1 MRYYEWLPNEE
12 KMPTFPIYI
21 SLWNQFSFLWILPSE
36 KWECV
41 NEIILEN
48 FPFIYF
54 NITSF
59 TGMCIIINNRP
70 TVLHKYLGTDY
81 LLYFFF
87 TMYCEF
93 DLIRKHHCMNVFLKT
108 FLNIS
113 IWNFSIVDNDCFRQ
127 LNKSVCIFFEL
138 KINEKKMLLNCN
150 QILKKI
156 SGKFYNNTGIRS
168 VFKILILKIY
178 AIYISLLIDFFSVC
192 RNKSRGILQKW
203 TYK

>member
-1 MRYYEWLPNEE
+1 
-12 KMPTFPIYI
+12 
-21 SLWNQFSFLWILPSE
+21 
-36 KWECV
+36 
-41 NEIILEN
+41 
-48 FPFIYF
+48 
-54 NITSF
+54 
-59 TGMCIIINNRP
+59 
-70 TVLHKYLGTDY
+70 
-81 LLYFFF
+81 
-87 TMYCEF
+87 
-93 DLIRKHHCMNVFLKT
+93 MNVFLKT

-150 QILKKI
+150 QILKKN

-192 RNKSRGILQKW
+192 RNKSREILQKW

>member
-1 MRYYEWLPNEE
+1 
-12 KMPTFPIYI
+12 
-21 SLWNQFSFLWILPSE
+21 
-36 KWECV
+36 
-41 NEIILEN
+41 
-48 FPFIYF
+48 
-54 NITSF
+54 
-59 TGMCIIINNRP
+59 
-70 TVLHKYLGTDY
+70 
-81 LLYFFF
+81 
-87 TMYCEF
+87 MYCEF

-113 IWNFSIVDNDCFRQ
+113 IWNFSIVDDDCFMQ

-156 SGKFYNNTGIRS
+156 SGKFYNNIGISS

-178 AIYISLLIDFFSVC
+178 AIYMSLLIDLFSVY

-203 TYK
+203 AYK